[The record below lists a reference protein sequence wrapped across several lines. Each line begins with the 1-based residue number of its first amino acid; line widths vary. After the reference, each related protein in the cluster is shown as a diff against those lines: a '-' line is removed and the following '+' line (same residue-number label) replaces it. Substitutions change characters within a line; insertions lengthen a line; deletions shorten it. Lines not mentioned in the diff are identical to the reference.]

1 MSKNYLFSDINHPFA
16 LRLAQKFSGNEDS
29 VAGMSC
35 EPLTENHADSV
46 LFRNIHVFSGTPG
59 SSLSAVSFF
68 RKAVNDFGSVDGLLL
83 FGLPDKKEENADE
96 FGKLYFEILIDQK
109 IKNMMFFLSEG
120 MKLFREK
127 ILKEI
132 VFIDRFD
139 TGAES
144 VGNVLWKSCFR
155 AIANRMCLKNSGG
168 KIPAEWI
175 QQKKEKDDDAV
186 TFTLQRLAE
195 SAKTYPSVVVS
206 EDKKQRGL
214 FRF

>member
-1 MSKNYLFSDINHPFA
+1 
-16 LRLAQKFSGNEDS
+16 
-29 VAGMSC
+29 MSC
-35 EPLTENHADSV
+35 EPLTENHTDSV

-155 AIANRMCLKNSGG
+155 AIANRMCLKNSGE

-175 QQKKEKDDDAV
+175 QLKNEKDDDAV